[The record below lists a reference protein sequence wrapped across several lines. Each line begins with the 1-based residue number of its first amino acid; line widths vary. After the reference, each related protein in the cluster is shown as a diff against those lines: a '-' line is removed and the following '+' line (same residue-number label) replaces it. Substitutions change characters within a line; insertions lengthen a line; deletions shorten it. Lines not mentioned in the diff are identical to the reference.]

1 MARAIAPPPG
11 VQAGATEF
19 IAIDVETANG
29 DSGSICQIGFARF
42 ADNALVDNW
51 SWLINP
57 QTWFSRD
64 NIAIHGIHAADV
76 RDAPTWAECHADI
89 AALLSHRIVV
99 SHTAFDVTA
108 TARACA
114 SAELPLLEAL
124 WLDSTRVARRAF
136 PRFARRGYGLA
147 SLSRYLDIDFA
158 HHDAGEDARAAGLVV
173 LAAVRASGHSVAD
186 WLTEAHR
193 PLREFTRPAARR

>member
-1 MARAIAPPPG
+1 MARAIAPPNALTG
-11 VQAGATEF
+11 DDNAF

-29 DSGSICQIGFARF
+29 DPASICQVGVARF
-42 ADNALVDNW
+42 AGGQLVDNRA
-51 SWLINP
+51 WLVNP

-76 RDAPTWAECHADI
+76 RDAPTWTDGHADLS
-89 AALLSHRIVV
+89 ALLAGQIVV

-108 TARACA
+108 TSRACA
-114 SAELPLLEAL
+114 RDGLPMLNAH

-147 SLSRYLDIDFA
+147 SLSDHLGITFA

-173 LAAVRASGHSVAD
+173 MAAVAASGRSVAD
-186 WLTEAHR
+186 WLIDAHL
-193 PLREFTRPAARR
+193 PLRQFTAGR

>member
-1 MARAIAPPPG
+1 MARALAPPAALH
-11 VQAGATEF
+11 VDDDAF

-29 DSGSICQIGFARF
+29 DSASICQVGVARF
-42 ADNALVDNW
+42 AGGELVDNQA
-51 SWLINP
+51 WLINP

-76 RDAPTWAECHADI
+76 RDAPSWADGYPELVAML
-89 AALLSHRIVV
+89 AGNIVV

-108 TARACA
+108 TSRACA
-114 SAELPLLEAL
+114 RDGLPLLDVH

-147 SLSRYLDIDFA
+147 SLSHHLGIAFA

-173 LAAVRASGHSVAD
+173 LAAVAASGRSVAD
-186 WLTEAHR
+186 WLVDAHR
-193 PLREFTRPAARR
+193 PLREFTSGY

>member
-1 MARAIAPPPG
+1 MARALAPPAALH
-11 VQAGATEF
+11 VDDDAF
-19 IAIDVETANG
+19 VAIDVETANA
-29 DSGSICQIGFARF
+29 DSASICQVGIARF
-42 ADNALVDNW
+42 AGGVLVDNRA
-51 SWLINP
+51 WLINP

-76 RDAPTWAECHADI
+76 RDAPTWADGYPGLVGMLAGQ
-89 AALLSHRIVV
+89 IVV

-108 TARACA
+108 TSRACA
-114 SAELPLLEAL
+114 RNGLALFEAR

-147 SLSRYLDIDFA
+147 SLSQHLGIEFA

-173 LAAVRASGHSVAD
+173 LAAVAASGRSVAD
-186 WLTEAHR
+186 WLVDAHR
-193 PLREFTRPAARR
+193 PLRQFTAPG